1 MVIIGKIREVSR
13 INELKEENADDYS
26 LERLV

>member
-1 MVIIGKIREVSR
+1 MVIIGKIREVR